1 MMKRP
6 KPTPKPSAVQ
16 RSALQKMA
24 EHLAAVK
31 FNGMGMPSWVDA
43 KTQKP
48 LEWKWGPE
56 LRIPTLRVLVTKGW
70 CQLAFPEQELE
81 AAGQVI
87 SITSV
92 GKTVI
97 NYQEVSV

>member
-1 MMKRP
+1 M
-6 KPTPKPSAVQ
+6 Q

-31 FNGMGMPSWVDA
+31 FNDIRIPSWVDA

-56 LRIPTLRVLVTKGW
+56 LRIPTLRVLVSKGW

-87 SITSV
+87 SITPI
-92 GKTVI
+92 GKMAI
-97 NYQEVSV
+97 NYQEMSV